1 MANNLE
7 RMLDLV
13 DDVFNSRHDN
23 EQISVDEV
31 ERNKLFAIHPNCL
44 SELANEDGPIV
55 WVLVVPTTEDV
66 MNRFLQCVI
75 SEKELLHKTP
85 IGVAYDCIYL
95 CSALV
100 LPEFRNKGLAKEV
113 ALDALNKII
122 LQHSISTLFY
132 WPFTEEGRYLAEA
145 IEKSLGLSLKVKV
158 NT

>member
-1 MANNLE
+1 MVSNLE
-7 RMLDLV
+7 RMLELV

-31 ERNKLFAIHPNCL
+31 ERNKLLAIHPNCL

-55 WVLVVPTTEDV
+55 WVLVVPTTVDI
-66 MNRFLQCVI
+66 MNRFLHGVI
-75 SEKELLHKTP
+75 SEKKLLNETP
-85 IGVAYDCIYL
+85 VGVAYDCVYL

-122 LQHSISTLFY
+122 QQHSVSTLFY

-145 IEKSLGLSLKVKV
+145 IAKSLGLSLKVKV
-158 NT
+158 DT